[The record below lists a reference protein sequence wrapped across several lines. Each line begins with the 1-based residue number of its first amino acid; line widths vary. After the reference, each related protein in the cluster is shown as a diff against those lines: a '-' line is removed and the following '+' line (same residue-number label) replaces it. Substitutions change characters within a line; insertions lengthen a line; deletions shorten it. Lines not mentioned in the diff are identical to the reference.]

1 MILKTFSVK
10 KSSGPQAGTKQT
22 CSAIEYLLNEKDWQ
36 NNPRE
41 QKPEVLKTG
50 RGGLEGLNKN
60 ILNNHREHTYTSG
73 VLAFKDGE
81 WSTMT
86 PEKKEFVMQRFL
98 DNMLPGEAQNRVP
111 YAFIEHQ
118 GEIHFIISKAWEL
131 DNGKTFSFN
140 VDPPAVIKKGRKA
153 PFDPSKDYKET
164 LQEVLNYE
172 LGFDKVEQNP
182 LSIYKS
188 KSDYLDD
195 GAKVYEFKKSITIEM
210 RKTIGKIGTD
220 EEQFLETK
228 IKNRYDFS
236 KYISEKYNVDC
247 EFKKDNGKDCLLVKP
262 KDNGKECP
270 IEDNVRLF
278 SPVFEYKSNYEQLA
292 KDYNRIVDEKASGTH
307 KLKNHEYEE
316 KLVKL
321 EKGRRQKEN
330 FNEKFNKKSSL
341 GRKHLYEKGADG
353 KKSIV
358 KGKAQKLRDA
368 KEALKN
374 PNSPKAGSLKK
385 VAPGMEQQQ
394 QNKKPIEQ
402 VEDKV
407 AVIVEETIAE
417 RKINLK
423 MDGETMKNDDKKQ
436 QQSLGKTV
444 NSSNKNTAPTN
455 NNSNSNNSS
464 SNSNVNTNT
473 NDDEMATGDDIKLRI
488 GDIDTEIRM
497 LTGKLNFGSGD
508 AEIKAK
514 IKKLEDE
521 KQMLL
526 QKLDN
531 IARQNKAKEEAKLKQ
546 ASSMYHL
553 KLTPPKD

>member
-1 MILKTFSVK
+1 MIVRTFPVK
-10 KSSGPQAGTKQT
+10 KSSGPQAGTKNT

-50 RGGLEGLNKN
+50 RGGLEGLNQN

-86 PEKKEFVMQRFL
+86 PEKKEFVIQRFL
-98 DNMLPGEAQNRVP
+98 DSMLPGEAQNRVP

-131 DNGKTFSFN
+131 DNGKTLAFN
-140 VDPPAVIKKGRKA
+140 VDPPPVIKKGKKS
-153 PFDPSKDYKET
+153 PFDPSKEYKEN
-164 LQEVLNYE
+164 LQEILNYE
-172 LGFDKVEQNP
+172 LGFDKVEHNP

-188 KSDYLDD
+188 KTDFLDENVEVF
-195 GAKVYEFKKSITIEM
+195 KFKKSVTVDM
-210 RKTIGKIGTD
+210 RKTIGRIGTNYD
-220 EEQFLETK
+220 PEAK
-228 IKNRYDFS
+228 ITNRYELAQF
-236 KYISEKYNVDC
+236 ISEKYNVDC
-247 EFKKDNGKDCLLVKP
+247 EFKKDRGQDYLLVKP
-262 KDNGKECP
+262 KDNGKPCP
-270 IEDNVRLF
+270 IEENVRLF
-278 SPVFEYKSNYEQLA
+278 SPVFEYKSNYVEIA
-292 KDYNRIVDEKASGTH
+292 KEYNRIVNEKASGTH
-307 KLKNHEYEE
+307 KLKENEYEE

-321 EKGRRQKEN
+321 EKGRRQKEA
-330 FNEKFNKKSSL
+330 FNEKFGKKPL

-353 KKSIV
+353 KKSII
-358 KGKAQKLRDA
+358 KGKAQKLREA
-368 KEALKN
+368 KEAIKN
-374 PNSPKAGSLKK
+374 PNSPNAGSLKK
-385 VAPGMEQQQ
+385 VAPGMENQQK
-394 QNKKPIEQ
+394 NKKPIEQ

-407 AVIVEETIAE
+407 AVIIEETIAE
-417 RKINLK
+417 RKIDLK

-436 QQSLGKTV
+436 QQSLSKTV

-455 NNSNSNNSS
+455 NNSSNNSS
-464 SNSNVNTNT
+464 SNSNVSNNTN
-473 NDDEMATGDDIKLRI
+473 NDEMATGEDLKIRI
-488 GDIDTEIRM
+488 GNIDSEILS
-497 LTGKLNFGSGD
+497 LTRKLNFGPGD

-546 ASSMYHL
+546 PSNAHHL
-553 KLTPPKD
+553 KLKPPTD

>member
-1 MILKTFSVK
+1 MIVKTFSVK
-10 KSSGPQAGTKQT
+10 KSSGPQAGKKQI
-22 CSAIEYLLNEKDWQ
+22 CSAVEYLLKDKDWQ
-36 NNPRE
+36 GKDRE
-41 QKPEVLKTG
+41 QKPEVLKSG
-50 RGGLEGLNKN
+50 RGGLDGLNKN
-60 ILNNHREHTYTSG
+60 ILNNHREWTYTSG
-73 VLAFKDGE
+73 VLSFKDKE
-81 WSTMT
+81 WETMT

-111 YAFIEHQ
+111 YTFIEHQ
-118 GEIHFIISKAWEL
+118 GEIHFIISRAWEL
-131 DNGKTFSFN
+131 DNGKTLAFN
-140 VDPPAVIKKGRKA
+140 VDPPPMTKNGRKA
-153 PFDPSKDYKET
+153 HYDPSKEHKEN

-172 LGFDKVEQNP
+172 LGFDKVEHNP
-182 LSIYKS
+182 LSVYKA
-188 KSDYLDD
+188 KTDYLEENI
-195 GAKVYEFKKSITIEM
+195 KVYEFKKSVTIDM
-210 RKTIGKIGTD
+210 RKTIGRIGTNAD
-220 EEQFLETK
+220 PEAK
-228 IKNRYDFS
+228 ITNRYELS
-236 KYISEKYNVDC
+236 KFISEKYNVDC
-247 EFKKDNGKDCLLVKP
+247 EFKKDNGKDYLLVKP
-262 KDNGKECP
+262 RDNGKPCP
-270 IEDNVRLF
+270 IEENVKLF
-278 SPVFEYKSNYEQLA
+278 SPVFEYKSDYVEIA
-292 KDYNRIVDEKASGTH
+292 KNYNRIVDEKASGTH

-330 FNEKFNKKSSL
+330 FNEKFNKKTSL
-341 GRKHLYEKGADG
+341 GRKHLYEKGPDG
-353 KKSIV
+353 KKSLV
-358 KGKAQKLRDA
+358 KGKAQKLRNA

-374 PNSPKAGSLKK
+374 PNSPKAGDLKK
-385 VAPGMEQQQ
+385 IAPGMEQQQ
-394 QNKKPIEQ
+394 SKKPKEQ

-407 AVIVEETIAE
+407 ALIVEEIIAE
-417 RKINLK
+417 RKIDLK

-436 QQSLGKTV
+436 QQSLSKTV
-444 NSSNKNTAPTN
+444 NSSNKNTTPTN
-455 NNSNSNNSS
+455 NNNNSSNNSS

-488 GDIDTEIRM
+488 GDIDTEIRI

-546 ASSMYHL
+546 VSSMYHL

>member
-36 NNPRE
+36 NNPRK

-50 RGGLEGLNKN
+50 RGGLEGLNQN

-98 DNMLPGEAQNRVP
+98 DHMLPGEAQNRVP

-131 DNGKTFSFN
+131 DNGKTLAFN
-140 VDPPAVIKKGRKA
+140 ADPPPVIKKGKKA

-172 LGFDKVEQNP
+172 LGFNKVEHNP
-182 LSIYKS
+182 LSIHKS
-188 KSDYLDD
+188 KTDFLPD
-195 GAKVYEFKKSITIEM
+195 GIKVFEFKKLVTIDM
-210 RKTIGKIGTD
+210 RKTIGRIGTNAD
-220 EEQFLETK
+220 PEAK
-228 IKNRYDFS
+228 ITNRYELS
-236 KYISEKYNVDC
+236 QYISEKYNVEC
-247 EFKKDNGKDCLLVKP
+247 EFKKDRGQDYLLVKP
-262 KDNGKECP
+262 KDNGKPCP
-270 IEDNVRLF
+270 IEENVRLF
-278 SPVFEYKSNYEQLA
+278 SPVFDYKSNYVEIA
-292 KDYNRIVDEKASGTH
+292 KEYNRIVNEKASGTH
-307 KLKNHEYEE
+307 KLKENEYEE

-321 EKGRRQKEN
+321 EKGRRQKEA
-330 FNEKFNKKSSL
+330 FNEKFGKKPL

-353 KKSIV
+353 KKSLV
-358 KGKAQKLRDA
+358 KGKAQKLRNA

-374 PNSPKAGSLKK
+374 PNSPKAGDLKK
-385 VAPGMEQQQ
+385 IAPGMEQQKS
-394 QNKKPIEQ
+394 KKPIEQ

-407 AVIVEETIAE
+407 AVIIEETIAE
-417 RKINLK
+417 RKIDLK
-423 MDGETMKNDDKKQ
+423 IDGETMKNDDKKQ
-436 QQSLGKTV
+436 QQSLSKTV

-455 NNSNSNNSS
+455 NNNSSNNSS

-473 NDDEMATGDDIKLRI
+473 NDDEMATGEDLKIRI
-488 GDIDTEIRM
+488 GNIDGEILS
-497 LTGKLNFGSGD
+497 LTRKLNFGSGD

-546 ASSMYHL
+546 VSSMYHL

>member
-36 NNPRE
+36 DKPRE

-50 RGGLEGLNKN
+50 RGGLEGLNQN

-73 VLAFKDGE
+73 VLAFKDKE

-98 DNMLPGEAQNRVP
+98 DNMLPVEAQNRVP

-131 DNGKTFSFN
+131 DNGKTLAFN
-140 VDPPAVIKKGRKA
+140 VDPPAVIKKGKKA

-164 LQEVLNYE
+164 LQEILNYE
-172 LGFDKVEQNP
+172 LGFDKVEHNP

-188 KSDYLDD
+188 KTDYLDD
-195 GAKVYEFKKSITIEM
+195 GVKIYEFKKSITVDM
-210 RKTIGKIGTD
+210 RKTIGRIGTTH
-220 EEQFLETK
+220 EPEAN
-228 IKNRYDFS
+228 IKNRYELAQF
-236 KYISEKYNVDC
+236 ISEKYNVDC
-247 EFKKDNGKDCLLVKP
+247 EFKKDRNEDYLLVKPRNNGKDCPITENVK
-262 KDNGKECP
+262 
-270 IEDNVRLF
+270 LY
-278 SPVFEYKSNYEQLA
+278 SPAFEYKSNYVEIA
-292 KDYNRIVDEKASGTH
+292 KEYNRITDEKASGTH

-321 EKGRRQKEN
+321 EKGRRQKEA
-330 FNEKFNKKSSL
+330 FNEKFNKKTSL

-358 KGKAQKLRDA
+358 KGKAQKLREA
-368 KEALKN
+368 KEAIKN
-374 PNSPKAGSLKK
+374 PNSPNAGSLKK
-385 VAPGMEQQQ
+385 VAPGLENQQK
-394 QNKKPIEQ
+394 NKKPIEQ

-407 AVIVEETIAE
+407 AVIIEETIAE
-417 RKINLK
+417 RKIDLK

-436 QQSLGKTV
+436 QQSLSKTV
-444 NSSNKNTAPTN
+444 NSSNKNTAPAN
-455 NNSNSNNSS
+455 NNSSNNSS
-464 SNSNVNTNT
+464 SNSNVNNNT

>member
-73 VLAFKDGE
+73 VLAFKDKE

-98 DNMLPGEAQNRVP
+98 DSMLPVEAQNRVP
-111 YAFIEHQ
+111 YAFIEHK

-140 VDPPAVIKKGRKA
+140 ADPPAVIKKGRKA

-164 LQEVLNYE
+164 LQEILNYE
-172 LGFDKVEQNP
+172 LGFDKVEHNP
-182 LSIYKS
+182 LSIHKS
-188 KSDYLDD
+188 KTDYLDD
-195 GAKVYEFKKSITIEM
+195 GVKIYEFKKSITVDM
-210 RKTIGKIGTD
+210 RKTIGRIGTTHD
-220 EEQFLETK
+220 PEAK
-228 IKNRYDFS
+228 ITNRYELAKF
-236 KYISEKYNVDC
+236 ISEKYNVDC
-247 EFKKDNGKDCLLVKP
+247 EFKKDRNEDYLLVKPLDNGKDCPITENVK
-262 KDNGKECP
+262 
-270 IEDNVRLF
+270 LF
-278 SPVFEYKSNYEQLA
+278 SPVFAYKSDYVEIS
-292 KDYNRIVDEKASGTH
+292 KTYNRILDEKASGTH
-307 KLKNHEYEE
+307 KLKENEYEE

-321 EKGRRQKEN
+321 EKGRRQKEA
-330 FNEKFNKKSSL
+330 FNEKFGKKPL

-353 KKSIV
+353 KKSLV
-358 KGKAQKLRDA
+358 KGKAQKLRNA

-374 PNSPKAGSLKK
+374 PNSPKACELKK
-385 VAPGMEQQQ
+385 IAPGMEQQKS
-394 QNKKPIEQ
+394 KKPIEQ

-407 AVIVEETIAE
+407 AVIIEETIAE
-417 RKINLK
+417 RKIDLK

-436 QQSLGKTV
+436 QQSLSKTV
-444 NSSNKNTAPTN
+444 NSSNKNTAQTN
-455 NNSNSNNSS
+455 NNSSNNSS

-473 NDDEMATGDDIKLRI
+473 NDDEMATGEDLKIRI
-488 GDIDTEIRM
+488 GNIDSEILS
-497 LTGKLNFGSGD
+497 LTRKLNFGSGD

-546 ASSMYHL
+546 VSSMYHL
-553 KLTPPKD
+553 KLAPPKD

>member
-10 KSSGPQAGTKQT
+10 KSSGPQTGTKKT

-36 NNPRE
+36 NKPRE
-41 QKPEVLKTG
+41 QKPEVLKSG
-50 RGGLEGLNKN
+50 RGGLDGLNQN
-60 ILNNHREHTYTSG
+60 ILNNHREWTYTSG
-73 VLAFKDGE
+73 VLAFKDKE
-81 WSTMT
+81 WETMT

-111 YAFIEHQ
+111 YTFIEHK
-118 GEIHFIISKAWEL
+118 GEIHFLIARSWEL
-131 DNGKTFSFN
+131 DNGKTLAFN
-140 VDPPAVIKKGRKA
+140 VDPPPMMKNGRKLKY
-153 PFDPSKDYKET
+153 DPSKEHKEN
-164 LQEVLNYE
+164 LQEILNYE

-182 LSIYKS
+182 LSVYKE
-188 KSDYLDD
+188 KTNYLDENIET
-195 GAKVYEFKKSITIEM
+195 YEFKKSVTIDM
-210 RKTIGKIGTD
+210 RKTIGRINTSR
-220 EEQFLETK
+220 EPEANIT
-228 IKNRYDFS
+228 NRYELS
-236 KYISEKYNVDC
+236 NYISEKYNVDC
-247 EFKKDNGKDCLLVKP
+247 EFKKDNGKDYLLVKP
-262 KDNGKECP
+262 RNNGKDCP
-270 IEDNVRLF
+270 ITENVKLY
-278 SPVFEYKSNYEQLA
+278 SPAFEYKSNYVEIA
-292 KDYNRIVDEKASGTH
+292 KEYNRITDEKASGTH
-307 KLKNHEYEE
+307 KLKTEEYEE
-316 KLVKL
+316 KLVKM
-321 EKGRRQKEN
+321 EKGRRQKES
-330 FNEKFNKKSSL
+330 FNEKFNKKTSL

-358 KGKAQKLRDA
+358 KGKAQKLREA
-368 KEALKN
+368 KEAIKN
-374 PNSPKAGSLKK
+374 PNSPNAGSLKK
-385 VAPGMEQQQ
+385 VAPGMENQQK
-394 QNKKPIEQ
+394 NKKPIEQ

-407 AVIVEETIAE
+407 AVIIEETIAE
-417 RKINLK
+417 RKIDLK

-436 QQSLGKTV
+436 QQSLSKTV

-464 SNSNVNTNT
+464 SNSNVSNNT
-473 NDDEMATGDDIKLRI
+473 NDDEMATGEDLKIRI
-488 GDIDTEIRM
+488 GNIDSEILS
-497 LTGKLNFGSGD
+497 LTRKLNFGSGD

>member
-60 ILNNHREHTYTSG
+60 ILNNHREYTYTSG
-73 VLAFKDGE
+73 VLAFKDKE
-81 WSTMT
+81 WETMT

-98 DNMLPGEAQNRVP
+98 DSMLPGEAQNRVP
-111 YAFIEHQ
+111 YAFIEHK
-118 GEIHFIISKAWEL
+118 GEIHFIISRAWEL
-131 DNGKTFSFN
+131 DNGKTLAFN
-140 VDPPAVIKKGRKA
+140 VDPPPVIKKGKKS
-153 PFDPSKDYKET
+153 PFDPSKEYKEN
-164 LQEVLNYE
+164 LQEILNYE
-172 LGFDKVEQNP
+172 LGFDKVEHNP
-182 LSIYKS
+182 LSVYKA
-188 KSDYLDD
+188 KTDYLEENV
-195 GAKVYEFKKSITIEM
+195 KVYEFKKSVTIDM
-210 RKTIGKIGTD
+210 RKTIGRIGTNAD
-220 EEQFLETK
+220 PEAK
-228 IKNRYDFS
+228 ITNRYELS
-236 KYISEKYNVDC
+236 QYISEKYNVDC
-247 EFKKDNGKDCLLVKP
+247 EFKKDNRKDYLLVKP
-262 KDNGKECP
+262 RDNGKECP
-270 IEDNVRLF
+270 IEENVKLF
-278 SPVFEYKSNYEQLA
+278 SPVFEYKADYVEIA

-330 FNEKFNKKSSL
+330 FNEKFNKKTSL

-353 KKSIV
+353 KKSLV

-368 KEALKN
+368 KEAIKN
-374 PNSPKAGSLKK
+374 PNSPKASDLKK
-385 VAPGMEQQQ
+385 IAPGMEQQQ
-394 QNKKPIEQ
+394 SKQPKEQ

-407 AVIVEETIAE
+407 AVIIEETIAE
-417 RKINLK
+417 RKIDLK

-436 QQSLGKTV
+436 QQSLSKTV

-455 NNSNSNNSS
+455 NNTSNNSS
-464 SNSNVNTNT
+464 SNSNVSNNTN
-473 NDDEMATGDDIKLRI
+473 NDEMATGEDLKIRI
-488 GDIDTEIRM
+488 GNIDSEILS
-497 LTGKLNFGSGD
+497 LTRKLNFGPGD

-546 ASSMYHL
+546 PSNAHHL
-553 KLTPPKD
+553 KLKPPTD

>member
-1 MILKTFSVK
+1 MIVRTFPVK
-10 KSSGPQAGTKQT
+10 KSSGPQAGTKKT

-36 NNPRE
+36 DNPRE

-98 DNMLPGEAQNRVP
+98 DHMLPGEAQNRVP

-131 DNGKTFSFN
+131 DNGKTLAFN
-140 VDPPAVIKKGRKA
+140 VDPPPVIKKGKKA

-172 LGFDKVEQNP
+172 LGFDKVEHNP

-188 KSDYLDD
+188 KTDFLDENVEVF
-195 GAKVYEFKKSITIEM
+195 KFKKSVTIDM
-210 RKTIGKIGTD
+210 RKTIGRIGTNAD
-220 EEQFLETK
+220 PEAK
-228 IKNRYDFS
+228 ITNRYELS
-236 KYISEKYNVDC
+236 QYISEKYNVDC
-247 EFKKDNGKDCLLVKP
+247 EFKKDRGQDCLLVKP
-262 KDNGKECP
+262 KDNGKPCP
-270 IEDNVRLF
+270 IQENVRLF
-278 SPVFEYKSNYEQLA
+278 SPVFDYKSNYVEIA
-292 KDYNRIVDEKASGTH
+292 KEYNRIVDEKASGTH
-307 KLKNHEYEE
+307 KLKENEYEE

-330 FNEKFNKKSSL
+330 FNEKFNKKTSL
-341 GRKHLYEKGADG
+341 GRKNLYEKGADG
-353 KKSIV
+353 KKSLV
-358 KGKAQKLRDA
+358 KGKAQKLRDE

-374 PNSPKAGSLKK
+374 ANSPKADDLKK
-385 VAPGMEQQQ
+385 TAPGMEQQS
-394 QNKKPIEQ
+394 KKPKEQ
-402 VEDKV
+402 VENKSS
-407 AVIVEETIAE
+407 
-417 RKINLK
+417 
-423 MDGETMKNDDKKQ
+423 DDKKQ
-436 QQSLGKTV
+436 QQSISNND
-444 NSSNKNTAPTN
+444 NSSNKNTEPTN
-455 NNSNSNNSS
+455 KNSNNNSS

-473 NDDEMATGDDIKLRI
+473 NDEMATGDDIKLRI
-488 GDIDTEIRM
+488 GDIDTEIRI